1 MAEWLCNRLQT
12 GSGEFNSL
20 FLLSVFSTKEDGM
33 RILAI
38 HADRMSYKANRKT
51 KFAEEIEAKEDS
63 LEDCLVLLS
72 SVEKLDEV
80 NPELVAE
87 SAIKDVLQ
95 WLAKLKA
102 TRVMIFPFA
111 HLTSTLSSPAV
122 ALTVLKSLENGLK
135 TAGIEVMRA
144 PFGWYKEYDLK
155 SKGHP
160 LAERSMVICP
170 YEGQACDFHC
180 PYCENPIELRDM
192 KDVVAGRAANSQAEA
207 SKAAP
212 ARAPERV

>member
-1 MAEWLCNRLQT
+1 
-12 GSGEFNSL
+12 
-20 FLLSVFSTKEDGM
+20 M

-51 KFAEEIEAKEDS
+51 KFAEEIEAKEDA

-80 NPELVAE
+80 NPGLVAE
-87 SAIKDVLQ
+87 SAIKDVLE
-95 WLAKLKA
+95 WLGKLKV

-111 HLTSTLSSPAV
+111 HLTSTLSSPVV
-122 ALTVLKSLENGLK
+122 ALTVLKSLEAGLK
-135 TAGIEVMRA
+135 TSGIEVRRA

-180 PYCENPIELRDM
+180 PYCENPIELQDM
-192 KDVVAGRAANSQAEA
+192 KEIEAERTA
-207 SKAAP
+207 KVHVEAVKATGAH
-212 ARAPERV
+212 APERV

>member
-1 MAEWLCNRLQT
+1 
-12 GSGEFNSL
+12 
-20 FLLSVFSTKEDGM
+20 M

-38 HADRMSYKANRKT
+38 HADTMSYKANRKT
-51 KFAEEIEAKEDS
+51 KFAEEIGTREDT
-63 LEDCLVLLS
+63 LDDCIVLLS

-80 NPELVAE
+80 NPALVAK
-87 SAIKDVLQ
+87 SARENVLQ
-95 WLAKLKA
+95 WLAKLKV

-111 HLTSTLSSPAV
+111 HLTSTLSSPSV
-122 ALTVLKSLENGLK
+122 ALAVLKSLESGLK
-135 TAGIEVMRA
+135 EAGIEVKRA

-170 YEGQACDFHC
+170 CEGQACDFHC

-192 KDVVAGRAANSQAEA
+192 KEIEAERPGNSRAEA
-207 SKAAP
+207 MKAEAHV
-212 ARAPERV
+212 PERV

>member
-1 MAEWLCNRLQT
+1 MEV
-12 GSGEFNSL
+12 S
-20 FLLSVFSTKEDGM
+20 M
-33 RILAI
+33 RIVAI
-38 HADRMSYKANRKT
+38 HADHISYKANRKT
-51 KFAEEIEAKEDS
+51 RFAEEITAKEDT

-80 NPELVAE
+80 NPGLVAE
-87 SAIKDVLQ
+87 SARRDILQ
-95 WLAKLKA
+95 WLAKLKV

-111 HLTSTLSSPAV
+111 HLTSTLSSPDV
-122 ALTVLKSLENGLK
+122 ALSVLKSLESGLRA
-135 TAGIEVMRA
+135 AGIEVKRA
-144 PFGWYKEYDLK
+144 PFGWYKEYDIK

-192 KDVVAGRAANSQAEA
+192 KDVEAGGLAKGHAEV
-207 SKAAP
+207 SKAAG
-212 ARAPERV
+212 AHAPERV

>member
-1 MAEWLCNRLQT
+1 
-12 GSGEFNSL
+12 
-20 FLLSVFSTKEDGM
+20 M

-51 KFAEEIEAKEDS
+51 KFAEEIEAKEDA
-63 LEDCLVLLS
+63 LDDCIVLLS

-80 NPELVAE
+80 NPALVAK
-87 SAIKDVLQ
+87 S
-95 WLAKLKA
+95 A
-102 TRVMIFPFA
+102 TRERPGVAGKAESDQVMIFPFA

-122 ALTVLKSLENGLK
+122 ALTVLKSLEAGLK
-135 TAGIEVMRA
+135 AAGIEVKRA

-192 KDVVAGRAANSQAEA
+192 KEIEAERPGNGHVETVKAEA
-207 SKAAP
+207 TCPGEGINKN
-212 ARAPERV
+212 EHI

>member
-1 MAEWLCNRLQT
+1 
-12 GSGEFNSL
+12 
-20 FLLSVFSTKEDGM
+20 M

-38 HADRMSYKANRKT
+38 HAANISYKVNRKT
-51 KFAEEIEAKEDS
+51 KFAEEIAAKEDA

-80 NPELVAE
+80 NPGLVARTAKE
-87 SAIKDVLQ
+87 NVVQ

-122 ALTVLKSLENGLK
+122 ALTVLKSLETGLK
-135 TAGIEVMRA
+135 EAGVQVKRA
-144 PFGWYKEYDLK
+144 PFGWYKEYDIK

-180 PYCENPIELRDM
+180 PYCENPIELRDI
-192 KDVVAGRAANSQAEA
+192 KDIDAGCSPAA
-207 SKAAP
+207 
-212 ARAPERV
+212 APERI

>member
-1 MAEWLCNRLQT
+1 
-12 GSGEFNSL
+12 
-20 FLLSVFSTKEDGM
+20 M

-38 HADRMSYKANRKT
+38 HADRISYKANRKT
-51 KFAEEIEAKEDS
+51 KFAEEIAAKEDS
-63 LEDCLVLLS
+63 LEDCLILLS

-80 NPELVAE
+80 NPGLVAE
-87 SAIKDVLQ
+87 SAIKDVLG

-111 HLTSTLSSPAV
+111 HLTSTLSSPEV
-122 ALTVLKSLENGLK
+122 ALTVLKSLEAGLK
-135 TAGIEVMRA
+135 KAGVEVRRA
-144 PFGWYKEYDLK
+144 PFGWYKEYDIK

-192 KDVVAGRAANSQAEA
+192 KDIEAERNG
-207 SKAAP
+207 AP
-212 ARAPERV
+212 HAVPERL

>member
-1 MAEWLCNRLQT
+1 
-12 GSGEFNSL
+12 
-20 FLLSVFSTKEDGM
+20 M

-38 HADRMSYKANRKT
+38 HADTMSYKANRKT
-51 KFAEEIEAKEDS
+51 KFAEEIGTREDT
-63 LEDCLVLLS
+63 LDDCIVLLS

-80 NPELVAE
+80 NPALVAK
-87 SAIKDVLQ
+87 SARENVLQ
-95 WLAKLKA
+95 WLAKLKV

-111 HLTSTLSSPAV
+111 HLTSTLSSPSV
-122 ALTVLKSLENGLK
+122 ALAVLKSLESGLK
-135 TAGIEVMRA
+135 EAGIEVKRA

-192 KDVVAGRAANSQAEA
+192 KEIEAERPGNSRAEA
-207 SKAAP
+207 MKAEAHV
-212 ARAPERV
+212 PERV

>member
-1 MAEWLCNRLQT
+1 
-12 GSGEFNSL
+12 
-20 FLLSVFSTKEDGM
+20 M

-51 KFAEEIEAKEDS
+51 RFAEEIEAKEDS
-63 LEDCLVLLS
+63 LEDCIVLLA

-80 NPELVAE
+80 NPGLVAE
-87 SAIKDVLQ
+87 SARKDVLL
-95 WLAKLKA
+95 WLAKLKV
-102 TRVMIFPFA
+102 TKVMIFPFA

-122 ALTVLKSLENGLK
+122 ALTVLKSLEDGLK
-135 TAGIEVMRA
+135 TAGIEVKRA

-192 KDVVAGRAANSQAEA
+192 KEIEAGHAAKCHVETV
-207 SKAAP
+207 KATGAH
-212 ARAPERV
+212 APERV